1 MKGDKPK
8 EVANML
14 DVVSIHE
21 MFAEFRLKGPASRSL
36 KFSGRGRLTVCV
48 CVCVCTHAQGRRGSI
63 RDATEGWREAA

>member
-48 CVCVCTHAQGRRGSI
+48 CVCVHARTGQER
-63 RDATEGWREAA
+63 